1 MAAIHISYINLL
13 MNCQDG
19 ELLDGSPPAWVSW
32 KSNDRYIPKAFFN
45 PKSTSSLSAFTH
57 WISMDPITADNN
69 NLASYEQVELVALGF
84 GLAFRALWV
93 AQFPEKYSDVPTHIV
108 NSSYQFSE
116 YDQLS
121 HNIQDLVSGYAETY
135 VTLEIPIL

>member
-1 MAAIHISYINLL
+1 
-13 MNCQDG
+13 
-19 ELLDGSPPAWVSW
+19 VSW
-32 KSNDRYIPKAFFN
+32 KSDDRYISKAFFN
-45 PKSTSSLSAFTH
+45 PKSTSSLSAFTQ

-69 NLASYEQVELVALGF
+69 HLASYEQVELVALGF

-135 VTLEIPIL
+135 VTLEISIL